1 MPKEPKI
8 PKVSYEY
15 IEDEKAVNAVFDML
29 FDKLLEQ
36 KSELKQAIKPTN
48 SLEQPTSFTSSS

>member
-1 MPKEPKI
+1 MPKVPKI

-15 IEDEKAVNAVFDML
+15 VEDEKAVNAVFDML

-36 KSELKQAIKPTN
+36 KTTKKQATKATKSPKKPT
-48 SLEQPTSFTSSS
+48 S